1 MTSARSIN
9 LHRAARKGCREDTI
23 MCNCTSDFLVK
34 HVRILGQ
41 RQPDDLYN
49 QLIQRDLEV
58 PVEAMLILNQK
69 IDNTREAVTHR
80 AGITL
85 QARVEE
91 FGHQYPNTVMFM
103 DLATLQQL
111 CTSLNPLQRS
121 KRDFDCRVRIPWIV
135 TWTGTNTYEV
145 VQNAAG
151 FGASTDAEGL
161 CNHYRLPLKDGHS
174 NTSNWKAT
182 GL

>member
-1 MTSARSIN
+1 
-9 LHRAARKGCREDTI
+9 

-41 RQPDDLYN
+41 RRPDDLYN

-58 PVEAMLILNQK
+58 PAEAMRILNET

-103 DLATLQQL
+103 DLATLQQF
-111 CTSLNPLQRS
+111 CTSLNPLRPG
-121 KRDFDCRVRIPWIV
+121 KRDFDCGVRIPWIV
-135 TWTGTNTYEV
+135 TWTGTNSYEV

-151 FGASTDAEGL
+151 FGASTNPEGF
-161 CNHYRLPLKDGHS
+161 CNHYRHPLKDGHS
-174 NTSNWKAT
+174 NTSNWKPK

>member
-1 MTSARSIN
+1 
-9 LHRAARKGCREDTI
+9 

-58 PVEAMLILNQK
+58 PVEAMLILNQQ

-103 DLATLQQL
+103 DLATLRQL
-111 CTSLNPLQRS
+111 CTSLNPLQPG
-121 KRDFDCRVRIPWIV
+121 KRDFDCNVRIPWIV
-135 TWTGTNTYEV
+135 TWTGTNSYVV

-151 FGASTDAEGL
+151 FAASTDTQGF
-161 CNHYRLPLKDGHS
+161 CNHYREPLTDPQSK
-174 NTSNWKAT
+174 TSTWKPK

>member
-1 MTSARSIN
+1 
-9 LHRAARKGCREDTI
+9 LHNAARKGCREDTN

-58 PVEAMLILNQK
+58 PVEAMLILNQQ

-103 DLATLQQL
+103 DLATLQQF
-111 CTSLNPLQRS
+111 CASLNPLQRG
-121 KRDFDCRVRIPWIV
+121 KRNFDCNVHIPWIV
-135 TWTGTNTYEV
+135 TWTGNNNYEV
-145 VQNAAG
+145 VRNAAG
-151 FGASTDAEGL
+151 FGGSTNTEGF
-161 CNHYRLPLKDGHS
+161 CDHYREPLKDAQS
-174 NTSNWKAT
+174 ETSTWKAA